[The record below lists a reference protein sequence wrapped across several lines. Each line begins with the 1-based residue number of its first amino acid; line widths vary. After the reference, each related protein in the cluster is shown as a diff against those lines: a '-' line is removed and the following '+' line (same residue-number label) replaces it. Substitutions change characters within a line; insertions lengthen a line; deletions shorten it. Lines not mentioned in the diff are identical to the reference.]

1 MSIHMHVDAHRSIE
15 QKVAGYKTRITKL
28 SLLELG
34 AYAKDGRLNLVYV
47 ILPKG

>member
-1 MSIHMHVDAHRSIE
+1 MSIHTHVDAHRSIE